1 VASRLRVALE
11 SSDPP
16 SCIAALSSKF
26 LLETRRPAAP
36 GMAKEVAMKV
46 RNAAVAAIIA
56 ASALAPRGAFAQG
69 GTPAAPPAPV
79 HVPTA
84 DEIIF
89 RPATVLGEAWAQA
102 LQAVLDGMKRLVDE
116 RIEARETLAPTLSPV
131 SPCRGTACVAT
142 PVPAVPRMHAGWL
155 PAGGWREAYE
165 KSPVQLTPVAVTP
178 PTESPRDTRG
188 EQGVVLGAK
197 VLLPWMVP

>member
-1 VASRLRVALE
+1 
-11 SSDPP
+11 
-16 SCIAALSSKF
+16 
-26 LLETRRPAAP
+26 
-36 GMAKEVAMKV
+36 MAKEVAMKV
-46 RNAAVAAIIA
+46 RNAAVAAILA
-56 ASALAPRGAFAQG
+56 ASALAPRAAFAQG
-69 GTPAAPPAPV
+69 GTPPAPA

-102 LQAVLDGMKRLVDE
+102 LQAVLEGMKRLVDE
-116 RIEARETLAPTLSPV
+116 RIEAQETLAPTLSPV
-131 SPCRGTACVAT
+131 SPCRGTACVAA
-142 PVPAVPRMHAGWL
+142 PVPAVPRVHAGWL
-155 PAGGWREAYE
+155 PASAWREAYE

-188 EQGVVLGAK
+188 ERGVVLGAK

>member
-1 VASRLRVALE
+1 
-11 SSDPP
+11 
-16 SCIAALSSKF
+16 
-26 LLETRRPAAP
+26 
-36 GMAKEVAMKV
+36 MAKEVAMKA
-46 RNAAVAAIIA
+46 RNLAVAAILA
-56 ASALAPRGAFAQG
+56 CCAVAPRAAFAQG
-69 GTPAAPPAPV
+69 SAPPPTRTTPA

-102 LQAVLDGMKRLVDE
+102 LQAVLEGMKRLVDE
-116 RIEARETLAPTLSPV
+116 RLEAQETLAPALSPV
-131 SPCRGTACVAT
+131 SPCRGAACVAA
-142 PVPAVPRMHAGWL
+142 PVPAVPRVHAGWL
-155 PAGGWREAYE
+155 PANGFREAYE
-165 KSPVQLTPVAVTP
+165 KSPVQLTPIAVTP